1 MLRDLHCHTLLKSN
15 DSWDFLCLR
24 VYGDVSENTWPGT
37 LGRIRALSLVS
48 DPELW
53 SWLSGNFA
61 VRPALQKSRK
71 LLEGYLNSAELLK
84 CITKINPQ
92 GQLRLKGPF

>member
-1 MLRDLHCHTLLKSN
+1 MVLRDLHCHSLLKSN

-37 LGRIRALSLVS
+37 LRRILGLSLVS
-48 DPELW
+48 DPQPW

-61 VRPALQKSRK
+61 VCPAHQKNLK
-71 LLEGYLNSAELLK
+71 LLDGYLNSAELLK
-84 CITKINPQ
+84 FKKI
-92 GQLRLKGPF
+92 